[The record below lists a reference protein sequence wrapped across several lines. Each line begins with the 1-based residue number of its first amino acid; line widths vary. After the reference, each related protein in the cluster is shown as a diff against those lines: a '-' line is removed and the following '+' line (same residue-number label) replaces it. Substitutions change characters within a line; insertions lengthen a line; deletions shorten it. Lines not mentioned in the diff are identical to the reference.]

1 MIEGLVMPEKLT
13 VGYLRANFEDW
24 SWRSKRTGKTWE
36 YFGRKGSRLVLIRAY
51 SVISGN
57 VADEYTTQWRVYER
71 GVSTT
76 FVEWGS
82 KERMTTGAKKRVKE

>member
-1 MIEGLVMPEKLT
+1 MIKLGKHEKLT

-24 SWRSKRTGKTWE
+24 SWRSKRTGKGWK

-57 VADEYTTQWRVYER
+57 TADEFSTQWRVYEQ
-71 GVSTT
+71 GVSDS

-82 KERMTTGAKKRVKE
+82 KERMRVGGKKQAKE